1 MKVKIIGGLDA
12 FEDRIN
18 DFIKNKK
25 VIDIKYQDNSEVIS
39 ALIMYEEDKINDSIT
54 KSSNAKA

>member
-25 VIDIKYQDNSEVIS
+25 VIS
-39 ALIMYEEDKINDSIT
+39 ALIMYEEDK
-54 KSSNAKA
+54 